1 MNQSIDDLFDE
12 GAEEAVAVIDTSDD
26 NLGKLLVD
34 FRTHRDEK
42 DRLESLT
49 RDENKLLDE
58 LETMILRIMEARGLT
73 SLRKEGVGLISV
85 VPNPWP
91 KVLEFDKMVAWLT
104 ENGHDGIAKMNINAQ
119 TLRSWVKE
127 MKENGTELP
136 PPDVMED
143 KAGTALR
150 LRR

>member
-1 MNQSIDDLFDE
+1 MERTIDELFEE
-12 GAEEAVAVIDTSDD
+12 GAEEQVADIDTSDD

-42 DRLESLT
+42 DRLEALT

-104 ENGHDGIAKMNINAQ
+104 EHGHDGIAKMNINAQ

-127 MKENGTELP
+127 MKENGAELP